1 MGNIHAL
8 IIDDNPINLKVLSQL
23 LSLAGATYTAVQDPR
38 KVMDVL
44 QNLEN
49 VSVIF
54 LDLEMP
60 QINGYE
66 MLTLLK
72 EQVGIAIPIVAC
84 TVHTSEMTTA
94 HELGF
99 HSLSRRPSGLR
110 KTIADGNSLAHRTT
124 WLRSDFPRS
133 TVMKC

>member
-23 LSLAGATYTAVQDPR
+23 LSLAGATYTAVQEPR
-38 KVMDVL
+38 KVMEVL

-66 MLTLLK
+66 MLQMLK
-72 EQVGIAIPIVAC
+72 AQVGPSIPIVAC
-84 TVHTSEMTTA
+84 TVHTSEMSTA

-99 HSLSRRPSGLR
+99 HSFLGKPLQANRFPEQLR
-110 KTIADGNSLAHRTT
+110 QILNGEPIWDIGGV
-124 WLRSDFPRS
+124 D
-133 TVMKC
+133 V

>member
-23 LSLAGATYTAVQDPR
+23 LSLTGATYTAVQDPR
-38 KVMDVL
+38 KVMDIL

-72 EQVGIAIPIVAC
+72 EQVGSAVPIVAC

-99 HSLSRRPSGLR
+99 HSFLGKPLQANRFPEQLRQILSGEPIWDMGGG
-110 KTIADGNSLAHRTT
+110 D
-124 WLRSDFPRS
+124 
-133 TVMKC
+133 V